1 MTNALFEI
9 RNLKHCYKER
19 VVLEEESFDL
29 YPGTITGITGP
40 NGSGKSTLI
49 NILGLIIKPTEGTLR
64 FMGEQVAPF
73 SEIARERIATLTQ
86 DSTLLKR
93 NVFENVAYGLMIRK
107 DTNDLEKR
115 VAESLEA
122 VGLSFSSFACR
133 SVKALSGGEA
143 RRVALAARLIL
154 KPRMLL
160 LDEPTA
166 HVDEH
171 SNTMIRRAV
180 LHARERWGT
189 TLVISSHDREW
200 LESICDRT
208 ITVFNG
214 CLFKEERLNILTG
227 PFEKRGDYGY
237 KIGINPGDCN
247 IPVPM
252 SPDLNNSAIL
262 PASALYLALESS
274 RIPDNA
280 ISFKSRIIGVSL
292 SRSKEHLYV
301 SLSCADC
308 CLVSI
313 IDSSEAGS
321 FIPGQTV
328 NAYYDPAALSLR

>member
-9 RNLKHCYKER
+9 RNLRHCYKDR
-19 VVLEEESFDL
+19 IVLEEESFDL

-73 SEIARERIATLTQ
+73 SDIARERIATLTQ

-122 VGLSFSSFACR
+122 VSLPFSSFARR
-133 SVKALSGGEA
+133 SVKALSGGES

-154 KPRMLL
+154 KPQMLL

-180 LHARERWGT
+180 LHAREWWGT

-200 LESICDRT
+200 LENISDRT

-214 CLFKEERLNILTG
+214 RLFKEERINILTG
-227 PFEKRGDYGY
+227 PFEKRGEFWY
-237 KIGINPGDCN
+237 KVSINSDDN
-247 IPVPM
+247 HVPVTMPPARN
-252 SPDLNNSAIL
+252 SSAII
-262 PASALYLALESS
+262 PASAIYLTHDPS
-274 RIPDNA
+274 RIPDNVLT
-280 ISFKSRIIGVSL
+280 FKRMVTGVSL
-292 SRSKEHLYV
+292 SRKKEHLYV
-301 SLSCADC
+301 ALSCSDC

-321 FIPGQTV
+321 FAPGQNV
-328 NAYYDPAALSLR
+328 YAYYDPAGLSFR

>member
-1 MTNALFEI
+1 MTNALIEV
-9 RNLKHCYKER
+9 RNLKHCYKDR
-19 VVLEEESFDL
+19 IVLEEENLDL

-64 FMGEQVAPF
+64 FMGEQVVPF

-93 NVFENVAYGLMIRK
+93 NVSENVAYGLMIRK

-122 VGLSFSSFACR
+122 VGLSFSSFARR

-154 KPRMLL
+154 KPLMLL

-171 SNTMIRRAV
+171 SSTMILRAV
-180 LHARERWGT
+180 LHAREQWGT

-200 LESICDRT
+200 LESISDRT
-208 ITVFNG
+208 ITAFNG
-214 CLFKEERLNILTG
+214 RLFKEGRINILTG
-227 PFEKRGDYGY
+227 PFEKRGNSWY
-237 KIGINPGDCN
+237 KVGVTSCDCN

-252 SPDLNNSAIL
+252 SPDRNRSAII
-262 PASALYLALESS
+262 PASALYLAHDSS

-280 ISFKSRIIGVSL
+280 MIFKPRIAGISL
-292 SRSKEHLYV
+292 SRNKEHLYV
-301 SLSCADC
+301 SLSGSDC

-313 IDSSEAGS
+313 INSSEAGS
-321 FIPGQTV
+321 FIPGQIV
-328 NAYYDPAALSLR
+328 YAYYDPADLSFR